1 MSQIAKNLKKINR
14 QILKNAIGVPPTLV
28 AVTKTRSIKEI
39 NEAIS
44 LGIKSIGENR
54 VQEAEIKFQKISKK
68 VEKRL
73 VGHLQSNKIK
83 KAISLFDSIDSVG
96 SYVLAQKISNH
107 CQEKGKTQRILIQI
121 NTSEE
126 KTKSGFLLSE
136 KKDILKCFSLPNLQI
151 DGLMTIGPLSKN
163 QNKRKKAFQ
172 SLKDFFSIVNKIIS
186 PEKQIKELSMGM
198 SDDFLLATK
207 EGSTM
212 IRVGTNIFGTRKT
225 SALTF

>member
-73 VGHLQSNKIK
+73 VGRLQSNKIK

-126 KTKSGFLLSE
+126 KTKNGFLLSE
-136 KKDILKCFSLPNLQI
+136 KKDILKCFSLPNLHI
-151 DGLMTIGPLSKN
+151 EGLMTVGPPAKD

-172 SLKDFFSIVNKIIS
+172 GLKDLFSIINKAIG
-186 PEKQIKELSMGM
+186 PEKRVKELSMGM
-198 SDDFLLATK
+198 SDDFLLAIK

-212 IRVGTNIFGTRKT
+212 IRVGTNIFGARKID
-225 SALTF
+225 A

>member
-14 QILKNAIGVPPTLV
+14 QILKNAIGAPPTLV

-107 CQEKGKTQRILIQI
+107 CQKKGKTQRILIQI

-136 KKDILKCFSLPNLQI
+136 KKDILKCFSLPNLQV
-151 DGLMTIGPLSKN
+151 DGLMTIGPLSKD

-225 SALTF
+225 SA

>member
-14 QILKNAIGVPPTLV
+14 QILKNAIGTPPTLV

-73 VGHLQSNKIK
+73 IGRLQSNKIK

-136 KKDILKCFSLPNLQI
+136 KKDILKCFSLPNLQV

-225 SALTF
+225 SA

>member
-1 MSQIAKNLKKINR
+1 MSQIAKNLKRVNQ
-14 QILKNAIGVPPTLV
+14 QILKNATGLPPTLV
-28 AVTKTRSIKEI
+28 AVTKTRSVKEI

-73 VGHLQSNKIK
+73 IGRLQSNKIK

-225 SALTF
+225 SA

>member
-14 QILKNAIGVPPTLV
+14 QILKNAIGTPPTLV

-73 VGHLQSNKIK
+73 IGRLQSNKIK
-83 KAISLFDSIDSVG
+83 KAINLFDSIDSVG
-96 SYVLAQKISNH
+96 SYVLAQKISIH
-107 CQEKGKTQRILIQI
+107 CQKKGKIQRILIQI

-136 KKDILKCFSLPNLQI
+136 KKDILKCFSLPNLQV
-151 DGLMTIGPLSKN
+151 DGLMTIGPLSKD

-225 SALTF
+225 SA

>member
-14 QILKNAIGVPPTLV
+14 QILKNAIGTPPTLV
-28 AVTKTRSIKEI
+28 AITKTRSIKEI

-73 VGHLQSNKIK
+73 VGRLQSNKIK

-136 KKDILKCFSLPNLQI
+136 KKDILKCFSLPNLQV
-151 DGLMTIGPLSKN
+151 DGLMTIGPLSKD

-198 SDDFLLATK
+198 SDDFLLAIK

-225 SALTF
+225 SA

>member
-1 MSQIAKNLKKINR
+1 MNQIAKNLKKINR
-14 QILKNAIGVPPTLV
+14 QILKNAIGTPPTLV

-225 SALTF
+225 SA

>member
-1 MSQIAKNLKKINR
+1 MNQIAKNLKKINR
-14 QILKNAIGVPPTLV
+14 QILKNAIGTPPTLV

-73 VGHLQSNKIK
+73 VGRLQSNKIK

-126 KTKSGFLLSE
+126 KTKNGFLLSE

-225 SALTF
+225 SA

>member
-1 MSQIAKNLKKINR
+1 
-14 QILKNAIGVPPTLV
+14 
-28 AVTKTRSIKEI
+28 
-39 NEAIS
+39 
-44 LGIKSIGENR
+44 
-54 VQEAEIKFQKISKK
+54 
-68 VEKRL
+68 
-73 VGHLQSNKIK
+73 
-83 KAISLFDSIDSVG
+83 
-96 SYVLAQKISNH
+96 LAQKISNH

-136 KKDILKCFSLPNLQI
+136 KKDILKCFSLPNLQV
-151 DGLMTIGPLSKN
+151 DGLMTIGPLSKD

-225 SALTF
+225 SA

>member
-1 MSQIAKNLKKINR
+1 MNQIAKNLKKINR
-14 QILKNAIGVPPTLV
+14 QILKNAIGTPPTLV

-73 VGHLQSNKIK
+73 VGRLQSNKIK

-151 DGLMTIGPLSKN
+151 DGLMTIGPLSKD

-225 SALTF
+225 SA

>member
-1 MSQIAKNLKKINR
+1 MNQIAKNLKKVNQ
-14 QILKNAIGVPPTLV
+14 QILKNATGLPPTLV
-28 AVTKTRSIKEI
+28 AATKTRSAEEI
-39 NEAIS
+39 NKAIS

-54 VQEAEIKFQKISKK
+54 VQEAEKKFQKISKK
-68 VEKRL
+68 VEKRF

-83 KAISLFDSIDSVG
+83 KAIALFDSIDSVG
-96 SYVLAQKISNH
+96 SYALAQKISSH

-136 KKDILKCFSLPNLQI
+136 KKDVLKCFSLPGLRVE
-151 DGLMTIGPLSKN
+151 GLMTIGPLTED

-172 SLKDFFSIVNKIIS
+172 SLKDFFSMVNKAIG
-186 PEKQIKELSMGM
+186 PEKQIRELSMGM
-198 SDDFLLATK
+198 SDDFPLAIK

-212 IRVGTNIFGTRKT
+212 IRVGTNIFGDRKT
-225 SALTF
+225 NA

>member
-1 MSQIAKNLKKINR
+1 
-14 QILKNAIGVPPTLV
+14 VV
-28 AVTKTRSIKEI
+28 VTKTRSVEEI

-54 VQEAEIKFQKISKK
+54 VQEAEKKFQKISKE

-73 VGHLQSNKIK
+73 VGRLQSNKIK
-83 KAISLFDSIDSVG
+83 KAINLFDSIDSVG
-96 SYVLAQKISNH
+96 SYALAQKISNH

-136 KKDILKCFSLPNLQI
+136 KKDILKCFSLPNLQV
-151 DGLMTIGPLSKN
+151 DGLMTIGPSSKD

-198 SDDFLLATK
+198 SDDFLLAIK
-207 EGSTM
+207 EGATM

-225 SALTF
+225 SA

>member
-1 MSQIAKNLKKINR
+1 MSQIAKNLKKINQ
-14 QILKNAIGVPPTLV
+14 QILKNAIGAPPTLV

-73 VGHLQSNKIK
+73 IGRLQSNKIK

-107 CQEKGKTQRILIQI
+107 CQKKGKTQRILIQI

-136 KKDILKCFSLPNLQI
+136 KKDILKCFSLPNLQV
-151 DGLMTIGPLSKN
+151 DGLMTIGPLSKD

-225 SALTF
+225 SA

>member
-14 QILKNAIGVPPTLV
+14 QILKNAIGTPPTLV

-73 VGHLQSNKIK
+73 VGRLQSNKIK

-136 KKDILKCFSLPNLQI
+136 KKDILKCFSLPNLQV
-151 DGLMTIGPLSKN
+151 DGLMTIGPSSKD

-225 SALTF
+225 SA